1 MRQKLLVRLFVSWIT
16 LSVLVGVVAACSTP
30 PSDETRLR
38 QAVAA
43 MEKAA
48 EAKQL
53 HPILAYL
60 GDDFLGNRIYR
71 KANIAGMLLY
81 QFRRN
86 QHVHVFL
93 HITELTIKADRAQL
107 RCEVLL
113 AGRGQ
118 QVVPKR
124 ARVLVINSDW
134 QKRDGE
140 WRVIRA
146 RWKDPFSQS

>member
-1 MRQKLLVRLFVSWIT
+1 MRLKLQTRLFVSWIT
-16 LSVLVGVVAACSTP
+16 ISVFVGLLVACSKP

-38 QAVAA
+38 QAVAD

-60 GDDFLGNRIYR
+60 GDEFLGNRVYR

-86 QHVHVFL
+86 RHVHVFL
-93 HITELTIKADRAQL
+93 HVTGLSIKADRAQL

-118 QVVPKR
+118 QLVPKR
-124 ARVLVINSDW
+124 ARVLVIDSDW

-140 WRVIRA
+140 WQVIRA